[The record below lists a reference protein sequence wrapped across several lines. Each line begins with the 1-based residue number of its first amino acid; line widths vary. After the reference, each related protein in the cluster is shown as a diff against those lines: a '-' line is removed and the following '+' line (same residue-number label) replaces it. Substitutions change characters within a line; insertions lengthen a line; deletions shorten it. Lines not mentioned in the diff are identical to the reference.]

1 MALISIVKVSDMG
14 VMASFAVFSA
24 SSSAP
29 AMMVVSSIDSSPPFP
44 AYTKTRTHNISGN
57 TINLSHPTKDRL
69 LQNHIIPVLKSDQ
82 EMTGGNVATG
92 NQNHM
97 RTRTAGATAAPMA
110 KPYLEQT
117 DCVTSRSTMLID
129 MRPNVNPDIIPAN
142 TTSRRLTAMYIK
154 NSGSQHCNCFFSA
167 SAMD

>member
-29 AMMVVSSIDSSPPFP
+29 AMM
-44 AYTKTRTHNISGN
+44 
-57 TINLSHPTKDRL
+57 
-69 LQNHIIPVLKSDQ
+69 
-82 EMTGGNVATG
+82 ATG